1 MCQTSNGE
9 TTGEW
14 LLNISNDFFLCVC
27 MLMHICMCAY
37 VYMEACVSACLGACM
52 YVHVYVCV
60 CSSHGGNGCAVDFQ
74 RTAL

>member
-27 MLMHICMCAY
+27 MHTHTHMHAHAHVDPKSTLVFLDI
-37 VYMEACVSACLGACM
+37 
-52 YVHVYVCV
+52 VHHGIFVC
-60 CSSHGGNGCAVDFQ
+60 F
-74 RTAL
+74 